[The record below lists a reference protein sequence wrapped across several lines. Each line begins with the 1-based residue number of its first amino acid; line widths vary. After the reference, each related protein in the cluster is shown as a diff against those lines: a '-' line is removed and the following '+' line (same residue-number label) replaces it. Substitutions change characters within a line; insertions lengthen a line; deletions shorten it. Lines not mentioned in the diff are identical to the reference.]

1 MTIEINNKR
10 KLFISQTYYNNS
22 INVATYDDN
31 NEFESEYS
39 IPAGDFVMLLNLYR
53 YLKDNDIRND
63 FINPNGKEV
72 E

>member
-39 IPAGDFVMLLNLYR
+39 IPASDFVMLLNLYR